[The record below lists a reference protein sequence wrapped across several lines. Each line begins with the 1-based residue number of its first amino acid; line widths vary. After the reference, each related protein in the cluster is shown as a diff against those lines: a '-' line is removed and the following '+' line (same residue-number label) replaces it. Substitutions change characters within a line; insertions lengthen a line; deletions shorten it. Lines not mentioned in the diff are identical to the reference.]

1 MLEEFKINKQ
11 KGEDDMKILS
21 LQELELKYPE
31 IPDHMLMALMQYRDV
46 GRPGRGFLKAL
57 LCNDLMGTLE
67 RADDV
72 NVRILHEYGVFLYN
86 EMPSDSW
93 GSPGHYD
100 AWIKHNGLQEANNGN
115 T

>member
-1 MLEEFKINKQ
+1 MLEEFKINKH

-67 RADDV
+67 RADNV
-72 NVRILHEYGVFLYN
+72 NVKLLRDYGILLFN
-86 EMPSDSW
+86 NMPRQCF
-93 GSPGHYD
+93 GSPERYRNWVQHR
-100 AWIKHNGLQEANNGN
+100 GLENESD
-115 T
+115 